1 MFIPVAHVINVTD
14 GACLTPVPIV
24 SSLLMQLFPV
34 VSALSY
40 GLMAPAWP
48 A

>member
-1 MFIPVAHVINVTD
+1 MFISVVHVINVTD
-14 GACLTPVPIV
+14 GPRLTPVPTV